1 MAASDRSTKDKQM
14 ASHMKKLGIDRT
26 TGRCA
31 VCYKEVSIDN
41 PAKGTRFTHRCGIIR
56 D

>member
-1 MAASDRSTKDKQM
+1 MAKQDKSARDKQM
-14 ASHMKKLGIDRT
+14 AAYMKSNKIDRT

-31 VCYKEVSIDN
+31 LCYRVVSIDN
-41 PAKGTRFTHRCGIIR
+41 PAKGTRFTHQCVSRE